1 MEAMYSALEDV
12 SATINDIIENSS
24 RLLIKFWKIFNTYT
38 CSEFIDKLNTFNTAM
53 ENDDPLWETYA
64 ADIVNATVE
73 VCSDEDVNSLTEF
86 KEKTEQMMGDFEA
99 EMTLLY
105 AELEELQNQLANLGK
120 FTHSLIIH
128 RHQDLLIY

>member
-1 MEAMYSALEDV
+1 
-12 SATINDIIENSS
+12 
-24 RLLIKFWKIFNTYT
+24 
-38 CSEFIDKLNTFNTAM
+38 M

-73 VCSDEDVNSLTEF
+73 VCSDEDITSLTEF

-120 FTHSLIIH
+120 FTHSLTLH